1 MSTSLSLPAITAT
14 AACSS
19 VYSVLSAQFPTPTEF
34 KSQFAAAST
43 NPCATIGLE
52 TVNPQ
57 AFLAWAADIQSIL
70 QRNEAY
76 IKSASSVCS
85 DFIAS
90 TSKADEARSS
100 SCVATRAG
108 ASNRTV
114 TPTTAP
120 GTTSAPTTG
129 TTSLP
134 TTGTGQP
141 ATTTTGAPGAAGLS
155 IRSSMGLLAGAVLAV
170 GMLNI

>member
-14 AACSS
+14 ADCSS

-43 NPCATIGLE
+43 NPCAIVGLE

-57 AFLAWAADIQSIL
+57 AFLSWAADIQSIL
-70 QRNEAY
+70 QRNQDY
-76 IKSASSVCS
+76 IVTASSVCS
-85 DFIAS
+85 NFLAS

-100 SCVATRAG
+100 SCAATRTG
-108 ASNRTV
+108 ASNQTV
-114 TPTTAP
+114 TPTTSS
-120 GTTSAPTTG
+120 GTA
-129 TTSLP
+129 SLP

-141 ATTTTGAPGAAGLS
+141 ATTTTGTPGSAGLS
-155 IRSSMGLLAGAVLAV
+155 IRSSMGLLAGAALVV
-170 GMLNI
+170 SMLNV